1 MIIDDGEGGTR
12 AVPMKYTEYTEVN
25 KSPARIDKR
34 RKQLGSIN
42 AGYQMTQ
49 EILALPEGTFGAG
62 GKSKIRMG
70 KLDWFSNINRTN
82 CRY

>member
-12 AVPMKYTEYTEVN
+12 AVPMKYTQYTEVN

-49 EILALPEGTFGAG
+49 EILALATRY
-62 GKSKIRMG
+62 I
-70 KLDWFSNINRTN
+70 W
-82 CRY
+82 CR